1 MAKPL
6 LTLLFHSEDPLGP
19 VLESAREYVIE
30 KGLSGLHP
38 FGSHGCPALD
48 RSLPAVSRLA
58 NSLGVPVLLSLSNE
72 RLGRA
77 LEDPTERKAL
87 SDGLSRGRLLPTP
100 TAAFGVELPL
110 LAPFEVA
117 DEVRLNIDLWNSA
130 LFAPPFTARPK
141 VDQTLVIRD
150 PDPASLCASP
160 QLFGK
165 GKAALLAVDLG
176 RLGDSGAP
184 AKALVRLTEVLR
196 DRKDCRLA
204 SPAAS
209 PRGWADQAL
218 REILVAGLRV
228 PMFAESPEDCFDVRL
243 HGFPL
248 DLARHLAGDSATSK
262 VFAAAA
268 EPILGKSFKLGD
280 LEGKL
285 RNGLLIRRL
294 ARSGTADGIPHCERV
309 RASYVLTAALVE
321 SLLET
326 PADETDL
333 VDAATMS
340 QTSHIADRLRID
352 LGLMREEADNCP
364 DGSPPP
370 AKEHAAVLADLD
382 KIFGSSSPAGV
393 IRAALLGQVRQAVG
407 VVLPLLEKFA
417 ESCRQGCP
425 AAT

>member
-19 VLESAREYVIE
+19 VLETAREYAIE

-38 FGSHGCPALD
+38 FGGNDGPALE

-58 NSLGVPVLLSLSNE
+58 NSLGIPVLLSLSNE
-72 RLGRA
+72 RLSRA
-77 LEDPTERKAL
+77 LDDPNERKAL

-100 TAAFGVELPL
+100 AAAFGAELPL

-141 VDQTLVIRD
+141 VDQTLVVRD
-150 PDPASLCASP
+150 PDPASRCSNP
-160 QLFGK
+160 QTFGQ
-165 GKAALLAVDLG
+165 GKSGLLAVDLG
-176 RLGDSGAP
+176 RLGVSPAP
-184 AKALVRLTEVLR
+184 EKALARLTEVLR

-204 SPAAS
+204 SPTAS
-209 PRGWADQAL
+209 PRGWTDQAL
-218 REILVAGLRV
+218 REILVAGLRM
-228 PMFAESPEDCFDVRL
+228 PMFSESPEACFDVRL

-248 DLARHLAGDSATSK
+248 DLARHLAADSATFR

-268 EPILGKSFKLGD
+268 GPILGKPFRLGELD
-280 LEGKL
+280 GKL
-285 RNGLLIRRL
+285 RNGLLLRRL
-294 ARSGTADGIPHCERV
+294 ARSGAADGIPHCERV

-321 SLLET
+321 SLAEN
-326 PADETDL
+326 L
-333 VDAATMS
+333 VDENHIVDGATLS
-340 QTSHIADRLRID
+340 QAPHIASRLRVD
-352 LGLMREEADNCP
+352 LGLMREEATRCP

-370 AKEHAAVLADLD
+370 AKQDEAVLACLD
-382 KIFGSSSPAGV
+382 RLFRSPTPGGV
-393 IRAALLGQVRQAVG
+393 TRTALLGQIREAAAAI
-407 VVLPLLEKFA
+407 LPLLEKFA

-425 AAT
+425 ATT